1 MRYLKRGNVT
11 SFETVFYIF
20 LIFSGFSDD
29 WAKKIFAST
38 GEVVTAINGSNV
50 ELTCELN
57 INLGAS
63 DLDNVT
69 WIRSPRQIL
78 TRGIF
83 RVTENDRITMAPQV
97 LLRRQDFSLFI
108 RPVLFEDLGE
118 YRCAVVFQNAV
129 HFRSVTL
136 RILDRYEFR
145 QFTAC
150 SNPDRENMLTVVV
163 LVPPHQL
170 VPPKI
175 TRSPVPF
182 LKVDEGSSLQIDC
195 AADGFPSPDIDWF
208 VSRSNHTFDGGRFT
222 MRTALEE
229 FSSLDE
235 KITGSKGTLK
245 IDRLHRAMSGQ
256 LICVASNGVEPND
269 QTTVA
274 LSVRFPPDITMANRV
289 IRQSLGMNT
298 VLSCTVVANPPGII
312 QWYYNHHVKIIASSC
327 EILSEEER
335 KYCLR
340 KYPETSPDRS

>member
-1 MRYLKRGNVT
+1 
-11 SFETVFYIF
+11 E
-20 LIFSGFSDD
+20 
-29 WAKKIFAST
+29 
-38 GEVVTAINGSNV
+38 
-50 ELTCELN
+50 CLN
-57 INLGAS
+57 FQ

-108 RPVLFEDLGE
+108 RPVLFEDRGE

-136 RILDRYEFR
+136 RI
-145 QFTAC
+145 
-150 SNPDRENMLTVVV
+150 
-163 LVPPHQL
+163 L

-235 KITGSKGTLK
+235 RITGSKGTLK
-245 IDRLHRAMSGQ
+245 IYRLHRAMSGQ

-340 KYPETSPDRS
+340 KYSETSSDRS

>member
-1 MRYLKRGNVT
+1 
-11 SFETVFYIF
+11 
-20 LIFSGFSDD
+20 SGYQDD

-108 RPVLFEDLGE
+108 RPVLFDDRGE

-136 RILDRYEFR
+136 RIL
-145 QFTAC
+145 
-150 SNPDRENMLTVVV
+150 
-163 LVPPHQL
+163 

-182 LKVDEGSSLQIDC
+182 LKVDEGASLQIDC
-195 AADGFPSPDIDWF
+195 AADGFPSPRIDWF
-208 VSRSNHTFDGGRFT
+208 VNRSNQTFDGSRRT

-235 KITGSKGTLK
+235 KITGSNGTLK
-245 IDRLHRAMSGQ
+245 ISRLHRAMSGQ

-298 VLSCTVVANPPGII
+298 VLSCTVVANPPGVI
-312 QWYYNHHVKIIASSC
+312 QWYYNHHVKIVASSC

-335 KYCLR
+335 KYCVR
-340 KYPETSPDRS
+340 KYPETSSDR